1 MKDLTTSQI
10 ARKNVLNNDY
20 AIANIESH
28 LQLGGFSYGG
38 ETVFTKA
45 QVAEILEIDERTVD
59 RYIQSVGTELKEN
72 GYKVLTGKALKQLR
86 SEYVNDIDVVDI
98 NPKAPSLGIFS
109 FRAVLNM
116 AMLVTES
123 PKAKL
128 IRGRILDIVLDVVA
142 QKAGGHTK
150 YINQRDNDYLP
161 ASLEEENYRKKYTD
175 ALKEY
180 LEMGNHKYAIYTDKI
195 YRAVFL
201 ENTREYK
208 KILKLAEKDKTR
220 DTMYA
225 EVLKAISSFENGL
238 ADLMQ
243 TQSESLGRKLLPKE
257 LDRLIEDATSNPFLK
272 PIVDDA
278 RQKMASRDLG
288 FRDVLHDKLEHYI
301 KEVPREDFKKFL
313 GEKSRSLEEQLSD
326 PKILSIL
333 KRLKDR

>member
-28 LQLGGFSYGG
+28 LQLGGFSYEG

-45 QVAEILEIDERTVD
+45 QVAEILEVDIRTIER
-59 RYIQSVGTELKEN
+59 YLNSNATEFKEN
-72 GYKVLTGKALKQLR
+72 GYKVLTSKAIKQLR
-86 SEYVNDIDVVDI
+86 FEHATDTDVGTL
-98 NPKAPSLGIFS
+98 NPSTTVLGVLS
-109 FRAVLNM
+109 FRALLNM

-142 QKAGGHTK
+142 KKAGGHTK

-161 ASLEEENYRKKYTD
+161 AALEEESYRKKFTS
-175 ALKEY
+175 ALSRY

-195 YRAVFL
+195 YRAIFL
-201 ENTREYK
+201 ENAREYK
-208 KILKLAEKDKTR
+208 KILKLADTDKTR

-225 EVLKAISSFENGL
+225 EVLKAIASFENGL
-238 ADLMQ
+238 AEQMKA
-243 TQSESLGRKLLPKE
+243 QSESLGRKLLPKE
-257 LDRLIEDATSNPFLK
+257 LDKLIDDATSNPFLK
-272 PIVDDA
+272 PTVDDA

-301 KEVPREDFKKFL
+301 KEVPRDDFKRFL